1 MRRCLSVLVA
11 ASSISAAVLVT
22 SAVAVASDDG
32 IQQAQPGCTC
42 PQSGRSTKP
51 KLAGLPPPLDLAD
64 EIAVLESVQLAL
76 SRAADGSS
84 YVWHRS
90 HGRLSGVVRPTRSFK
105 DAQGQ
110 VCRQVTV
117 VLNSLDTTKRTETI
131 ACRLENGIWQ
141 LQG

>member
-1 MRRCLSVLVA
+1 MRLSASYLLCA
-11 ASSISAAVLVT
+11 ASSLAAAFSFT
-22 SAVAVASDDG
+22 SATAAGEDS
-32 IQQAQPGCTC
+32 IQAQPGCTC

-76 SRAADGSS
+76 TRVADGSS

-90 HGRLSGVVRPTRSFK
+90 HGRLSGVVHPTKSFK
-105 DAQGQ
+105 GADGQ
-110 VCRQVTV
+110 VCRRLTV
-117 VLNSLDTTKRTETI
+117 VLNTFDTTKRTETI

-141 LQG
+141 LEG